1 MFRHALAG
9 VTLLALAGAS
19 TGCDSIRLTTVDTHE
34 TVLSRT
40 RQVVPGPSVRVQT
53 RLQDATL
60 ILQTLQGCDLVE
72 EERVRIV
79 EIRES
84 DEDLIEEFIILGVG
98 LIPLATGIAMIV
110 DAPEV
115 YSDDRNSRQY
125 NSVGED
131 GAMVGGVILTSIG
144 GLLTLIPTIQL
155 LRVATAGE
163 EEESVTTR
171 QGETLETN
179 VPCEEPTGP
188 IRTTVEIRV
197 GDKVAGSYSTNADG
211 MLEVDLARAIPRS
224 LAESHDTITVVVA
237 GRAVAEIDMAT
248 IRGAQVT
255 LDTEREENVWRRID
269 VERCRTAPPQDTEAC
284 APVEAFLEM
293 FPRGRYADEAR
304 WLLEQRSGS
313 VIATDP
319 PKDDKAREAFDAAQ
333 RAARE
338 KMRRAC
344 ELECRRSC
352 QGVAACVTTCVNDVC
367 PPPPPGPGTSG
378 GKTIPF
384 PAKKEGRP

>member
-1 MFRHALAG
+1 MFRHALVG

-40 RQVVPGPSVRVQT
+40 REVVPGPSVRVQS
-53 RLQDATL
+53 RLEGARL
-60 ILQTLQGCDLVE
+60 LLQTMQGCDLVE
-72 EERVRIV
+72 EERVRVI

-84 DEDLIEEFIILGVG
+84 DEDLIEEFILLGVG
-98 LIPLATGIAMIV
+98 LIPLATGIALIV

-115 YSDDRNSRQY
+115 YSDDRNTREY

-144 GLLTLIPTIQL
+144 GLLTLIPTVQL
-155 LRVATAGE
+155 LRVAAAGE

-171 QGETLETN
+171 RGDTLETN

-197 GDKVAGSYSTNADG
+197 GDKTVGTFSTDADG
-211 MLEVDLARAIPRS
+211 MLEVDLARTVPRS
-224 LAESHDTITVVVA
+224 LADSHDTITVVVA

-248 IRGAQVT
+248 IRDSQIT
-255 LDTEREENVWRRID
+255 LDSEREDNVWRRID
-269 VERCRTAPPQDTEAC
+269 VERCRSAPPQDSQAC
-284 APVEAFLEM
+284 APLEAFLEM
-293 FPRGRYADEAR
+293 FPEGRHAEEAR
-304 WLLEQRSGS
+304 WVLEQRGGS
-313 VIATDP
+313 VLATDP
-319 PKDDKAREAFDAAQ
+319 VDGATRDAVDAAQ
-333 RAARE
+333 RAVQE

-344 ELECRRSC
+344 ELECRKSC
-352 QGVAACVTTCVNDVC
+352 KGVPACLTTCVNDVC
-367 PPPPPGPGTSG
+367 PRPPGPGTG
-378 GKTIPF
+378 GAKRIPI